1 MAQQLSTYLGIKS
14 DDLENAGILDTV
26 IGVDTHLFVD
36 PLLLSVA
43 KALELKN
50 SRQKVEKHYE
60 EISSGYDARVLVEIK
75 LSSNTRLVQ
84 GFENQLP
91 AYEKSENTTS
101 SFCVVIR
108 VTESDKQIKQVQKIY
123 NKAKAAGKKVPK
135 LVIID
140 AMEKP
145 SASKR

>member
-1 MAQQLSTYLGIKS
+1 
-14 DDLENAGILDTV
+14 
-26 IGVDTHLFVD
+26 
-36 PLLLSVA
+36 
-43 KALELKN
+43 
-50 SRQKVEKHYE
+50 
-60 EISSGYDARVLVEIK
+60 VEIK
-75 LSSNTRLVQ
+75 LSSNPHLVR

-101 SFCVVIR
+101 SFYVVIR
-108 VTESDKQIKQVQKIY
+108 VTESERQIKQVQEIY
-123 NKAKAAGKKVPK
+123 DKAQAAGRKVPK